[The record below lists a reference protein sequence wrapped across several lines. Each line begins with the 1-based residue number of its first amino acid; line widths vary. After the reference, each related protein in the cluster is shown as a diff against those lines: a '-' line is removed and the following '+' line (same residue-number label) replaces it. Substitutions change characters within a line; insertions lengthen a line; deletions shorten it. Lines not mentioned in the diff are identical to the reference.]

1 MQPDSQVG
9 NASRLP
15 GTLRDY
21 IAIARP
27 DHWVKHVFIVPGLIA
42 AYMLTPAV
50 PLQGVAFNLIVGL
63 ASACLVASANYVI
76 NEWLDAEYD
85 RHHPLKRNRPAA
97 AGRLSPAVVY
107 IEYILLA
114 IAGLALA
121 SLIDRLFLLAS
132 TALFVSGITYNVA
145 PLRTKDRVFLDVLS
159 EAVNNPIRLVLGWS
173 MISTTTVPPLSLF
186 GAFWMGGAFLMA
198 AKRLSEF
205 RFIVNERGVDGPGMY
220 RRSFRFYSMESL
232 TLSCFVYAIL
242 AAFLIAVFL
251 VKYREEYVL
260 SFPLIALLF
269 AYYLH
274 LGLQPA
280 SVAQRP
286 ETLHKDRGLVII
298 VIGVSMT
305 LALLSFVDLPSV
317 RQIVQS
323 TFLEIR
329 LD

>member
-1 MQPDSQVG
+1 MPPDSQVG

-27 DHWVKHVFIVPGLIA
+27 DHWVKHVFIVPGLVA

-85 RHHPLKRNRPAA
+85 RHHPLKRDRPAA

-132 TALFVSGITYNVA
+132 TALFVSGIAYNVL
-145 PLRTKDRVFLDVLS
+145 PLRTKDRVFFDVLS

-220 RRSFRFYSMESL
+220 RRSFRFYSIESL

-242 AAFLIAVFL
+242 TAFLIAVFL

-298 VIGVSMT
+298 VIAVSMT

-317 RQIVQS
+317 RQFVQS
-323 TFLEIR
+323 TFLEIK

>member
-1 MQPDSQVG
+1 MPPDSHVG
-9 NASRLP
+9 SASRLP

-50 PLQGVAFNLIVGL
+50 PLQGIAFNLIVGL

-97 AGRLSPAVVY
+97 AGRLSAAVVY
-107 IEYILLA
+107 VEYILLA

-132 TALFVSGITYNVA
+132 AALFVSGIAYNVA
-145 PLRTKDRVFLDVLS
+145 PLRTKDRVFFDVLS

-205 RFIVNERGVDGPGMY
+205 RFIANERGADGPGMY
-220 RRSFRFYSMESL
+220 RRSFRFYSIENL

-242 AAFLIAVFL
+242 AVFLIAVFL
-251 VKYREEYVL
+251 IKYREEYVL

-298 VIGVSMT
+298 VVGLSMT
-305 LALLSFVDLPSV
+305 LALLSFIDLPSV
-317 RQIVQS
+317 RQFVQS